1 MGNRSHHDSGD
12 IVRVKR
18 TSRYTVLFDE
28 EEVKEALVHWLSR
41 GRSTTSGIRIATMMN
56 NSKCTFSN
64 DGDDP
69 VVVSFDWE
77 ELDEEDKP

>member
-1 MGNRSHHDSGD
+1 MGPRTHIDSGG
-12 IVRVKR
+12 VMRVKR
-18 TSRYTVLFDE
+18 TGRYTVHFDE

-41 GRSTTSGIRIATMMN
+41 GRSTTDSVRVATMML
-56 NSKCTFSN
+56 NSKCTFSRN
-64 DGDDP
+64 GDDP